1 MAGSLDSNGRD
12 IENSFVLNLRLKR
25 AVQCRLCVSC
35 GTSAI
40 EIEERCRK
48 NEKRK
53 RDRER
58 ERERERNREEW
69 QRGEGGTGQR
79 E

>member
-25 AVQCRLCVSC
+25 AVECRLCVSC

-40 EIEERCRK
+40 EIEERR
-48 NEKRK
+48 EKAQERQRRRGGKRGRK
-53 RDRER
+53 RR
-58 ERERERNREEW
+58 
-69 QRGEGGTGQR
+69 TGQR